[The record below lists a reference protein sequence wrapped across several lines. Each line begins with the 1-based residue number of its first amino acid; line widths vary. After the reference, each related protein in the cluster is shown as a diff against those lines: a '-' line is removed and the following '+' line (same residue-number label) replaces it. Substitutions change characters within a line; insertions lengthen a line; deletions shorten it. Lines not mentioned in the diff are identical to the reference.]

1 VERYQAVA
9 ETEREMDAR
18 YKIVEAAAGEG
29 GFGRVDKAIDNELE
43 REVAI
48 KTLDPLFSAE
58 PSAKDIERF
67 RREAKALARLSHPN
81 IPAIYDVQFSE
92 GSSEFRIVFEWIEGQ
107 TLREHLQSSGVL
119 SLEDARQL
127 FSRICSALAHAHS
140 HNIIHR
146 DIKPSNIILTPDLLS
161 SYLVDFGISLR
172 KDDLSSL
179 TGGSPVG
186 TPGYM
191 SPEQE
196 RGEELTSATD
206 IFSLGIVLY
215 ECLAGA
221 RPSVGGYRPLSI
233 VNESIP
239 PSVDALIQEAL
250 REEPERRPAAAN
262 AFSERLAK
270 SLRPHGDFTTTLA
283 EGSLHEIQLALNAMD
298 PVSFSALPAGQRVLL
313 VTRLTDLT
321 SVDEERLRPAVAS
334 LLAELVRL
342 AHETKPDSY
351 TIIIKNTFEYGYEKQ
366 YGEAWWGNGPAR
378 QALNS
383 VALHSGRVAQSLI
396 ADEVLGRVG
405 GAGFSEKQGWYFH
418 DLRILL
424 QNLLTNPAC
433 PDDKAEPLGKA
444 LSMVNEISHQTDSG
458 PKQVAAYAPS
468 GEAESSMPR

>member
-1 VERYQAVA
+1 MEP
-9 ETEREMDAR
+9 EMNPR
-18 YKIVEAAAGEG
+18 YKIVKAAAAGG
-29 GFGRVDKAIDNELE
+29 GYGLVDKAIDNELE

-92 GSSEFRIVFEWIEGQ
+92 DSHEFRIVFEWIEGQ
-107 TLREHLQSSGVL
+107 TLREHLQTNGVL
-119 SLEDARQL
+119 SLENARQL
-127 FSRICSALAHAHS
+127 FSRVCSALSHAHG

-146 DIKPSNIILTPDLLS
+146 DIKPSNIILSPDLLS
-161 SYLVDFGISLR
+161 SYLVDFGIALR
-172 KDDLSSL
+172 QDDLSSL
-179 TGGSPVG
+179 TGGSPIG
-186 TPGYM
+186 TAGYR

-196 RGEELTSATD
+196 RSENLTLASD

-215 ECLAGA
+215 ECLAGS
-221 RPSVGGYRPLSI
+221 RPPVGGYRPLSI

-239 PSVDALIQEAL
+239 PSVDALIREAIS
-250 REEPERRPAAAN
+250 EDPERRPATAS
-262 AFSERLAK
+262 AFSERLTE

-298 PVSFSALPAGQRVLL
+298 TVSFSTLPAGQRVFL

-321 SVDEERLRPAVAS
+321 RVDEERLRPAVAS

-342 AHETKPDSY
+342 AQEMKPKSY
-351 TIIIKNTFEYGYEKQ
+351 ATIVENTFEYGYEKQ
-366 YGEAWWGNGPAR
+366 YGENWWGNSPAR

-383 VALHSGRVAQSLI
+383 VALHCGRDAQSLI
-396 ADEVLGRVG
+396 ADVVLGRVA
-405 GAGFSEKQGWYFH
+405 GAGFSEKQRWYFH
-418 DLRILL
+418 ELRTLL

-433 PDDKAEPLGKA
+433 PDDKAEPLGQA
-444 LSMVNEISHQTDSG
+444 LSTVNEISHQTDGG
-458 PKQVAAYAPS
+458 PKQVAADAFG
-468 GEAESSMPR
+468 GEDEGSMPQ

>member
-1 VERYQAVA
+1 
-9 ETEREMDAR
+9 MNPR

-29 GFGRVDKAIDNELE
+29 GFGRVDRAIDNELE

-92 GSSEFRIVFEWIEGQ
+92 DSREFRIVFEWIEGQ
-107 TLREHLQSSGVL
+107 TLREHLQTNGVL
-119 SLEDARQL
+119 SLENARQL
-127 FSRICSALAHAHS
+127 FSRICSALSHAHD
-140 HNIIHR
+140 HDIIHR
-146 DIKPSNIILTPDLLS
+146 DLKPSNIILSPDLLS
-161 SYLVDFGISLR
+161 SYLVDFGIALR

-179 TGGSPVG
+179 TGGSPIG
-186 TPGYM
+186 TAGYM

-196 RGEELTSATD
+196 HGEELTSATD

-215 ECLAGA
+215 ECLAGS

-239 PSVDALIQEAL
+239 PSVDTLIQEAL
-250 REEPERRPAAAN
+250 RDEPQRRPATAN
-262 AFSERLAK
+262 AFSERLTE
-270 SLRPHGDFTTTLA
+270 SLRPHGDFKTTLA

-298 PVSFSALPAGQRVLL
+298 SASFSALPAGQRVLL
-313 VTRLTDLT
+313 ITRLMDLI
-321 SVDEERLRPAVAS
+321 SVDEERLRPAVTS

-342 AHETKPDSY
+342 AHEMKPETY
-351 TIIIKNTFEYGYEKQ
+351 AIIVKNTFEYGYEKQ
-366 YGEAWWGNGPAR
+366 YGEAWWGNWPAR

-383 VALHSGRVAQSLI
+383 VALHCDRDAQSLI

-405 GAGFSEKQGWYFH
+405 GAGFSEKQRWYFH

-433 PDDKAEPLGKA
+433 PDEKAEPLGKA
-444 LSMVNEISHQTDSG
+444 LSTVNEISHQTDGG
-458 PKQVAAYAPS
+458 PKQVAADASS
-468 GEAESSMPR
+468 GEAEGSMPQ